1 MHIME
6 NNRFK
11 VIIVE
16 DVKLE
21 LKGTEEIFRH
31 EIPNAEVIGTAMTEN
46 EFWELLKGKLIPDM
60 PSSFGHRVSVS
71 KPSLYDLPGMPGSGA
86 MMANALG
93 NAVNFNFS
101 ALSPEMTGAESRLSD
116 ARYTV
121 RLFTKILFSL
131 FFVLACIQ
139 YVNK

>member
-1 MHIME
+1 
-6 NNRFK
+6 
-11 VIIVE
+11 
-16 DVKLE
+16 
-21 LKGTEEIFRH
+21 
-31 EIPNAEVIGTAMTEN
+31 
-46 EFWELLKGKLIPDM
+46 M

-86 MMANALG
+86 MMGNALG